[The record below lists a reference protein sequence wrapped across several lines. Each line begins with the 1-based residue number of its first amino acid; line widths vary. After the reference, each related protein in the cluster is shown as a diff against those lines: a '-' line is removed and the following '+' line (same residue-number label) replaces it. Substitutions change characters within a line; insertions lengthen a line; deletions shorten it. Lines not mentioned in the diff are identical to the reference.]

1 MEQVE
6 NLQKLSDRIP
16 KRKADIFNVTTTSV
30 IYDGSTL
37 THFLSEQ
44 GSRKSLRH
52 ALLLSKIEDAFD
64 LQYGDELNV

>member
-1 MEQVE
+1 MEQIAS
-6 NLQKLSDRIP
+6 LQQLSDRTP
-16 KRKADIFNVTTTSV
+16 KKKADIFNVTGTSV

-52 ALLLSKIEDAFD
+52 VLLLSKVEDAFD
-64 LQYGDELNV
+64 LQYGDQLII